1 MRYDSNNPD
10 SLDLIHKIVSET
22 FEEINITLDNLR
34 TFWQES
40 LLPHLENE
48 VAFISPTINL
58 IIIKLYLTLG
68 RHFWTR
74 VDFK

>member
-74 VDFK
+74 LDFK

>member
-10 SLDLIHKIVSET
+10 SLDLIQNRVGET